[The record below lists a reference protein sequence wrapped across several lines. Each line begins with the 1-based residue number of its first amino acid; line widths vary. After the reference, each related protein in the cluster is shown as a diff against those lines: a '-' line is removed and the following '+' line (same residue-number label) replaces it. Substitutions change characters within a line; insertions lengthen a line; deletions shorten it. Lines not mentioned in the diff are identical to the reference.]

1 MSLTPRGYR
10 LELRE
15 RRSNHQLQGLSRERV
30 QKSGVPEERDG
41 KRGRLWSPGVEA
53 AECFLCLWGP
63 VNSVHVNVTGTL
75 LSVMEGSATRAHT
88 GKVQAFPFLPLG
100 PSVLKVMG

>member
-30 QKSGVPEERDG
+30 QKKSGVPEERDG
-41 KRGRLWSPGVEA
+41 KRGRLSPRVEA
-53 AECFLCLWGP
+53 AECLLCLWGP
-63 VNSVHVNVTGTL
+63 VHVNLTGTL
-75 LSVMEGSATRAHT
+75 LSVMEGSVTLAHT
-88 GKVQAFPFLPLG
+88 GKVQAFPLLLLG
-100 PSVLKVMG
+100 PSVLKVTG